1 LLSSEVYEMS
11 VKGLIIIPAFNEALN
26 IGRVLD
32 DIRAHAP
39 DFDVIVVDDGS
50 TDSTADVAARCNAGV
65 LRLPHNLGIGGAMQA
80 GYKYAGRKGYDVAV
94 QFDGDG
100 QHRADQLEILIGPI
114 REANADAVIGSRFLG
129 VKTYESRFARLLGI
143 KILSQ
148 VVSFFVGQRIT
159 DPTSGFRAVN
169 RQVMAFFV
177 RIYPD
182 DYPEPEAVV
191 LLHRAGFKMAEVP
204 VLMRERLSGR
214 SSITALKAFY
224 YMTKVLLAIM
234 IDVLKRAPAR

>member
-1 LLSSEVYEMS
+1 VRFIEMP

-32 DIRAHAP
+32 DIRAYAP

-50 TDSTADVAARCNAGV
+50 TDSTADVAAQCNAAV
-65 LRLPHNLGIGGAMQA
+65 LRLPHNLGIGGAMQV
-80 GYKYAGRKGYDVAV
+80 GYKYARRKGYDIAI

-100 QHRADQLEILIGPI
+100 QHRADQLEILLGPLL
-114 REANADAVIGSRFLG
+114 EANVDAVIGSRFLG
-129 VKTYESRFARLLGI
+129 VRAYESPFARLLGI

-177 RIYPD
+177 SVYPD

-191 LLHRAGFKMAEVP
+191 LLHRAGFRMSEVP

-214 SSITALKAFY
+214 SSITALQAFY

-234 IDVLKRAPAR
+234 IDMLKRVPVR